1 MGTRSYIAI
10 ANPSGGYSA
19 IYCHWDGYP
28 DYMGVMLRDN
38 YSSKSK
44 SRALINLG
52 DCSSIKR
59 NLAAVGLHNFDNPAV
74 DVTLAYGRDRGEPAT
89 KAIRF
94 ETIKDLAQYAAD
106 AWAQYIYIFDGKRW
120 HWNDSESAINGK
132 PFTTLV

>member
-1 MGTRSYIAI
+1 MGTRSYIAV
-10 ANPSGGYSA
+10 ANPKGGYSA

-28 DYMGVMLRDN
+28 DYMGAMLRDN

-74 DVTLAYGRDRGEPAT
+74 DVTIAYGRDRGEKGC
-89 KAIRF
+89 KARQF
-94 ETIKDLAQYAAD
+94 ETLKELAEFAGE
-106 AWAQYIYIFDGKRW
+106 AWAQYIYVFDGKRW
-120 HWNDSESAINGK
+120 HWNYCHAAIDGQ
-132 PFTTLV
+132 PFKTLV